1 MSVSRET
8 PDLKHAAASG
18 EVECAVM
25 GRAQAVDAE
34 VAMAEQTAGP
44 VEVAMTAS
52 VAGAAP
58 RPAAGAAA
66 DAVERAAASAA
77 TDAAAGAAADS
88 AQADA
93 ATSAAARSAQA
104 DAASPAAGSVQAA
117 GAAAGAAGE
126 SAGAAADVAAGAA
139 VNIAAVTAADVA
151 MAGAAAGATGERAGD
166 ASPAA
171 GCAFEARRVG
181 EVVKLDRGFPLVRFP
196 DGEAL
201 RCEHATALVKG
212 EKVRA
217 VIGDRVEVS
226 APDDHDMGIIEA
238 ILPRSRAFVRKDP
251 TERAVA
257 QVLAA
262 NFDRVIVAQP
272 LAEVN
277 RRRLERELVLA
288 YETGAAV
295 TVVLTKAD
303 LAQDDAQVRAVRD
316 QVRALVGPDVQ
327 TIVVTSADP
336 SSAEAVRELV
346 PAGSMAV
353 LIGRVNLLLGEDVQE
368 TAAVREGDGK
378 GRHTTVSREVIEL
391 PGGGRIVDMPGV
403 RGLGLWDAESGIGAA
418 FADVEA
424 LAEGCRFR
432 DCRHGDEPG
441 CAVRAAV
448 ESGELAPERFASYQ
462 ALRQETVEIKERR
475 EQARWAQGEKASHAR
490 SPKGRGSGKRSR
502 GGRPR
507 R

>member
-8 PDLKHAAASG
+8 PDLKHAAASR

-66 DAVERAAASAA
+66 DAAERAAASSAA
-77 TDAAAGAAADS
+77 DAAAGAAADS

-104 DAASPAAGSVQAA
+104 DAASVAAGSVQAA
-117 GAAAGAAGE
+117 AAAAGA
-126 SAGAAADVAAGAA
+126 V
-139 VNIAAVTAADVA
+139 
-151 MAGAAAGATGERAGD
+151 GERAGD

-226 APDDHDMGIIEA
+226 VPDDHDMGIIEA

-353 LIGRVNLLLGEDVQE
+353 LIGRSGVGKSSLVNLLLGEDVQE

-448 ESGELAPERFASYQ
+448 ESGELAPDRFASYQ